1 MDLRTQQNMD
11 SPPFGQHL
19 WDKIG
24 VTDYKISSEQ
34 QGRFTSDQE
43 HYHQFRLAIEEDG
56 NAIHG
61 VTTKG
66 TPMQIGARHAF
77 KGHMRAR
84 LASAPHIYEALLP
97 NFSPGCRRLTPGP
110 GYLEAL
116 T

>member
-1 MDLRTQQNMD
+1 MDP
-11 SPPFGQHL
+11 PPFGQHL

-34 QGRFTSDQE
+34 QSRFTSDQE

-56 NAIHG
+56 NAIYG
-61 VTTKG
+61 VTIKG
-66 TPMQIGARHAF
+66 TPMQISARHAP
-77 KGHMRAR
+77 KEHMRAQ
-84 LASAPHIYEALLP
+84 LASAPYIYEALLP
-97 NFSPGCRRLTPGP
+97 DLSPSCRRLTPGP